1 MRKEK
6 REEIRREERRDG
18 GDEQRRGDESRVVN
32 AKMREESFRIEPPL
46 HEAYFPRGQS
56 GQMRCTREDI
66 YIDL

>member
-46 HEAYFPRGQS
+46 RRIFHADSRD
-56 GQMRCTREDI
+56 RCDTLERTFI
-66 YIDL
+66 